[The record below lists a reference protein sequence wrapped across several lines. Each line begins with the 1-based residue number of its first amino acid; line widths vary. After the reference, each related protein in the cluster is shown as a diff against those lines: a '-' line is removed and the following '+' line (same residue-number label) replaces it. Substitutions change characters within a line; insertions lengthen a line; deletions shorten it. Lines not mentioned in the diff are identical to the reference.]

1 MTEETFAQGILVG
14 LWGVGMIF
22 SLIWYVL
29 LAVSNF
35 ILFKKLAM
43 LVGNPSFLST
53 TFMSNN
59 VSHSAKTRAGLS
71 YSYSSHLLDHFMVF
85 I

>member
-14 LWGVGMIF
+14 LWGAGMIF

-29 LAVSNF
+29 VTISNF
-35 ILFKKLAM
+35 LLFKKA
-43 LVGNPSFLST
+43 GYAGWNLST
-53 TFMSNN
+53 TFTSNN
-59 VSHSAKTRAGLS
+59 VSHSAKTKAGLS
-71 YSYSSHLLDHFMVF
+71 SSYSSHLLDHFMAF